1 MIMSNSSKQ
10 KYKTIGDVGKITLL
24 IAVLVIPLLLMLG
37 SCSKTEE
44 DVLFDFTSHIWN
56 AQTITHYRS
65 QNLFRSWREN
75 DRMFGWNRNRKQEQN
90 AILIPRQKEKALFR
104 FGCLEKKDTKLAFN
118 VRSML
123 SVRLEPS
130 PVFDVMLNGHKIFS
144 SSLDQKDYQR
154 VTVNAK
160 KEFLHIGENFLEFRR
175 FPLPNSVEDR
185 HWLALRKFVFG
196 REGAPTSADPTD
208 EKGHSLVDTEIQTIA
223 LDLNTC
229 LSYHLKIP
237 RRAKLNFDFSLE
249 AAKTSS
255 LDRSKLVIYLET
267 LYGEDHVL
275 YEQFFA
281 ERTRVNKENLPVDLS
296 PYENLISRISFVF
309 VSESLAVDT
318 STKLFL
324 KKPRIFKAMER
335 PSPDLGK
342 SEPAL
347 PEPFNILIYLVDCLR
362 PDHLPFFGYEKNTA
376 PHMTEFSR
384 DCVLFKNAYAQ
395 SSWTRPSIGALFTGL
410 YPFQHQAITIKS
422 GLAAEFQTL
431 AELLKNAGF
440 HTIGISSNAGIKEF
454 FNFNQGFSYFKYHS
468 NLDGGLAEMLNTYA
482 FSQLQA
488 EPSPFFMYIH
498 TMEPHRPYKIKEEF
512 YPKDTG
518 RPNVVVVEKKGEE
531 RYRVDLN
538 HTLRMYDAS
547 ITQNDKAFGDLMAE
561 LKSLGLYDKTLVIL
575 MSDHGEEFFE
585 HGGFAHGQTL
595 YQEQVKHLFIVKL
608 PHQLNAGRII
618 EDNVQEID
626 IFPTLLD
633 FAGESIPAFLS
644 GMSLKRF
651 LLSPD
656 SIDSPV
662 HHEIFLET
670 RPNLNKKAIVDGKW
684 KLIHTGTEWTN
695 DVREYELYAIES
707 DPGEQTNLFG
717 RNPIVAHYLRNRL
730 FNWVNAQEKL
740 ANIGKEDI
748 EKTLTQKEIEEL
760 KALGYIK

>member
-1 MIMSNSSKQ
+1 MIMNNSSKG
-10 KYKTIGDVGKITLL
+10 KFKAIGNMGKGTLL
-24 IAVLVIPLLLMLG
+24 IAVLVIPLLLIMD
-37 SCSKTEE
+37 SCTKTEE
-44 DVLFDFTSHIWN
+44 EVLFDFTSHFLD

-65 QNLFRSWREN
+65 QSLFRSWSES
-75 DRMFGWNRNRKQEQN
+75 DRMFGWNRNRQQEQN
-90 AILIPRQKEKALFR
+90 AILIPIQKEKALYR

-123 SVRLEPS
+123 SGRLEPS
-130 PVFDVMLNGHKIFS
+130 PVFDVVLNGHKIFS
-144 SSLDQKDYQR
+144 SPLDQKDYQR
-154 VTVNAK
+154 VMVNAK

-175 FPLPNSVEDR
+175 SPLPDSVADR
-185 HWLALRKFVFG
+185 HWLALRNFVFG
-196 REGAPTSADPTD
+196 REGAPITADQT
-208 EKGHSLVDTEIQTIA
+208 EEEGHSLVDTERQTIA
-223 LDLNTC
+223 IDLNTC

-237 RRAKLNFDFSLE
+237 RRAELNFDFSLE

-255 LDRSKLVIYLET
+255 PNRSKFVIYLET
-267 LYGEDHVL
+267 LYGEGHVL
-275 YEQFFA
+275 YEQSFA
-281 ERTRVNKENLPVDLS
+281 DGTRVNKENLPVDLS
-296 PYENLISRISFVF
+296 PYENEISRISFVF
-309 VSESLAVDT
+309 VSESLAVDS

-324 KKPRIFKAMER
+324 KKPRIFKATDG
-335 PSPDLGK
+335 PSPDLRK

-347 PEPFNILIYLVDCLR
+347 PEPFNILIYLVDALR

-395 SSWTRPSIGALFTGL
+395 SSWTRPSVGALFTGL
-410 YPFQHQAITIKS
+410 YPFQHQAVTLKS
-422 GLAAEFQTL
+422 GLAADFQTL
-431 AELLKNAGF
+431 AELMNKADF

-482 FSQLQA
+482 FSQLEA

-512 YPKDTG
+512 YPGDTG
-518 RPNVVVVEKKGEE
+518 KPNVVVVEKKGEE
-531 RYRVDLN
+531 RYSVDLN

-585 HGGFAHGQTL
+585 HEGMAHGQTL

-633 FAGESIPAFLS
+633 LAGESPSAHVS
-644 GMSLKRF
+644 GKSLKRL
-651 LLSPD
+651 LLSSD
-656 SIDSPV
+656 SPDSPV
-662 HHEIFLET
+662 HQEIFMET
-670 RPNLNKKAIVDGKW
+670 GAILDKKAIVDGKW

-695 DVREYELYAIES
+695 DVREYELYALES
-707 DPGEQTNLFG
+707 DPGEQTDLFG

-740 ANIGKEDI
+740 VNIGKEDI

>member
-1 MIMSNSSKQ
+1 MSEPLKQ
-10 KYKTIGDVGKITLL
+10 KYKAIGNMGKGTVL
-24 IAVLVIPLLLMLG
+24 IGVLVIPLLLIMV
-37 SCSKTEE
+37 SCKKTEK
-44 DVLFDFTSHIWN
+44 DVLFDFTSHFWD

-65 QNLFRSWREN
+65 QNLFHSWRES

-90 AILIPRQKEKALFR
+90 AILIPIQKEKALFC

-123 SVRLEPS
+123 STRLEPC

-144 SSLDQKDYQR
+144 SPLDQKDYQR

-175 FPLPNSVEDR
+175 SPLPNIAQDR
-185 HWLALRKFVFG
+185 HWLALRTFVFG
-196 REGAPTSADPTD
+196 REGAPIPSDQT
-208 EKGHSLVDTEIQTIA
+208 EEEGHSLVDTERQAIA
-223 LDLNTC
+223 IDLNTC

-237 RRAKLNFDFSLE
+237 KRAKLNFDFSLE
-249 AAKTSS
+249 AAKMSS

-267 LYGEDHVL
+267 LYGEGHVL
-275 YEQFFA
+275 YEQSFA
-281 ERTRVNKENLPVDLS
+281 DRTRVNKESLPVDLS

-309 VSESLAVDT
+309 MSESLAVDS

-324 KKPRIFKAMER
+324 KKPWIFKATDGS
-335 PSPDLGK
+335 SPDLGR

-347 PEPFNILIYLVDCLR
+347 PESFNILIYLVDALR

-395 SSWTRPSIGALFTGL
+395 ASWTRPSVGALFTGL
-410 YPFQHQAITIKS
+410 YPFQHQAITQQS
-422 GLAAEFQTL
+422 GLAAGFQTL
-431 AELLKNAGF
+431 AELMNKRGF
-440 HTIGISSNAGIKEF
+440 RTIGISSNAGIKEF
-454 FNFNQGFSYFKYHS
+454 FNFNQGFDYFKYHS

-482 FSQLQA
+482 FLQLEA

-498 TMEPHRPYKIKEEF
+498 TMEPHRPYKIKEAF

-518 RPNVVVVEKKGEE
+518 KPNVIVIERLGKE
-531 RYRVDLN
+531 RYSVDLN

-547 ITQNDKAFGDLMAE
+547 ITQNDKAFGDLMTE
-561 LKSLGLYDKTLVIL
+561 LKSLGMYDKTLVIL

-585 HGGFAHGQTL
+585 HEGMAHGQTL

-608 PHQLNAGRII
+608 PHQLNAGRDI

-633 FAGESIPAFLS
+633 FAGESIPAYLS
-644 GMSLKRF
+644 GKSLKRL

-656 SIDSPV
+656 SVDSPV

-670 RPNLNKKAIVDGKW
+670 GPQLNKKAIVDGKW
-684 KLIHTGTEWTN
+684 KLIHTGTKWTD
-695 DVREYELYAIES
+695 DVREYELYALES
-707 DPGEQTNLFG
+707 DPGEQTDIFG

-740 ANIGKEDI
+740 VNIGKEDI

>member
-1 MIMSNSSKQ
+1 M
-10 KYKTIGDVGKITLL
+10 GKATLL
-24 IAVLVIPLLLMLG
+24 IAVLVIPLLLIMG
-37 SCSKTEE
+37 SCTKTEE
-44 DVLFDFTSHIWN
+44 DVLFDFTSHFWD

-65 QNLFRSWREN
+65 QNLFRSWRES

-90 AILIPRQKEKALFR
+90 AILIPIQKEKALFC

-123 SVRLEPS
+123 SARLDPS

-144 SSLDQKDYQR
+144 SLLDQKDYQR
-154 VTVNAK
+154 VSVNAK
-160 KEFLHIGENFLEFRR
+160 KEFLHIGENFLEFHRS
-175 FPLPNSVEDR
+175 PLPDIAQDR

-196 REGAPTSADPTD
+196 REDAPLTEAQS
-208 EKGHSLVDTEIQTIA
+208 EEEGHSLVETDRQTIA
-223 LDLNTC
+223 IDLNAC
-229 LSYHLKIP
+229 LSYHLKVP

-249 AAKTSS
+249 AAKASS
-255 LDRSKLVIYLET
+255 LDRSKFVIYLET
-267 LYGEDHVL
+267 IYGEGHVL
-275 YEQFFA
+275 YEQSFA
-281 ERTRVNKENLPVDLS
+281 DGTRANKKNLPVDLS

-309 VSESLAVDT
+309 VSESLVVDS

-324 KKPRIFKAMER
+324 KKPRIFEAMEE

-342 SEPAL
+342 SEPSL
-347 PEPFNILIYLVDCLR
+347 EEPFNILIYLVDALR

-395 SSWTRPSIGALFTGL
+395 SSWTRPSVGALFTGL
-410 YPFQHQAITIKS
+410 YPFQHQAVTLKS
-422 GLAAEFQTL
+422 GLAADFQTL
-431 AELLKNAGF
+431 AELMNKADF

-482 FSQLQA
+482 FSQLEA
-488 EPSPFFMYIH
+488 EPSSFFMYIH

-512 YPKDTG
+512 YPEDTG
-518 RPNVVVVEKKGEE
+518 KPNVVVVERKGEE

-538 HTLRMYDAS
+538 ETVSLYDAT
-547 ITQNDKAFGDLMAE
+547 IAQNDKAFGDLME
-561 LKSLGLYDKTLVIL
+561 KLKSLGLYDKTLVIL

-608 PHQLNAGRII
+608 PNQLNGGRNIG
-618 EDNVQEID
+618 DNVQEID

-633 FAGESIPAFLS
+633 FAGQSIPAYLS
-644 GMSLKRF
+644 GKSLKRL

-670 RPNLNKKAIVDGKW
+670 GPQLNKKAIVDGKW
-684 KLIHTGTEWTN
+684 KLIHTGTKWTN
-695 DVREYELYAIES
+695 DMREYELYALES
-707 DPGEQTNLFG
+707 DPGEQTDLFG
-717 RNPIVAHYLRNRL
+717 RNPIVAYYLRNSL

-740 ANIGKEDI
+740 VNIGKEDI

-760 KALGYIK
+760 KALGLSLIHISEPTRPY

>member
-1 MIMSNSSKQ
+1 MFPKTQILLSTASDLISSEKIVSQ
-10 KYKTIGDVGKITLL
+10 QIG
-24 IAVLVIPLLLMLG
+24 ALG
-37 SCSKTEE
+37 E
-44 DVLFDFTSHIWN
+44 V
-56 AQTITHYRS
+56 A
-65 QNLFRSWREN
+65 
-75 DRMFGWNRNRKQEQN
+75 
-90 AILIPRQKEKALFR
+90 
-104 FGCLEKKDTKLAFN
+104 
-118 VRSML
+118 
-123 SVRLEPS
+123 EPY
-130 PVFDVMLNGHKIFS
+130 V
-144 SSLDQKDYQR
+144 LDQSPDVFSIGRRCVHEGYSFQWQPYSR
-154 VTVNAK
+154 RPTLTSPDGETV
-160 KEFLHIGENFLEFRR
+160 
-175 FPLPNSVEDR
+175 
-185 HWLALRKFVFG
+185 
-196 REGAPTSADPTD
+196 
-208 EKGHSLVDTEIQTIA
+208 Q
-223 LDLNTC
+223 
-229 LSYHLKIP
+229 
-237 RRAKLNFDFSLE
+237 
-249 AAKTSS
+249 
-255 LDRSKLVIYLET
+255 
-267 LYGEDHVL
+267 
-275 YEQFFA
+275 
-281 ERTRVNKENLPVDLS
+281 
-296 PYENLISRISFVF
+296 LISR
-309 VSESLAVDT
+309 
-318 STKLFL
+318 
-324 KKPRIFKAMER
+324 
-335 PSPDLGK
+335 
-342 SEPAL
+342 
-347 PEPFNILIYLVDCLR
+347 DCI
-362 PDHLPFFGYEKNTA
+362 
-376 PHMTEFSR
+376 
-384 DCVLFKNAYAQ
+384 LFKNAYAQ
-395 SSWTRPSIGALFTGL
+395 SSWTRPSVGALFTGL
-410 YPFQHQAITIKS
+410 YPFQHHAITIKS

-518 RPNVVVVEKKGEE
+518 KPNVVIVERKGEE

-561 LKSLGLYDKTLVIL
+561 LKNLGLYDKTLVIL

-585 HGGFAHGQTL
+585 HEGMAHGQTL

-618 EDNVQEID
+618 VDNVQEID

-633 FAGESIPAFLS
+633 FAGESIPTLLS
-644 GMSLKRF
+644 GKSLKRH

-656 SIDSPV
+656 SMDSPV

-670 RPNLNKKAIVDGKW
+670 GFNLNIKAIVDGKW
-684 KLIHTGTEWTN
+684 KMIHTGTKWTN
-695 DVREYELYAIES
+695 DVREYELYALES

>member
-1 MIMSNSSKQ
+1 MIMISFLKG
-10 KYKTIGDVGKITLL
+10 KFKTIKDTEKIALL
-24 IAVLVIPLLLMLG
+24 IVILVIPLLLILG
-37 SCSKTEE
+37 SCKKPEE
-44 DVLFDFTSHIWN
+44 DVLFDFSSHFWD

-65 QNLFRSWREN
+65 QHLFYSWRES
-75 DRMFGWNRNRKQEQN
+75 DRMFGWNRNRKLEEN
-90 AILIPRQKEKALFR
+90 AILIPRQKENALYR

-118 VRSML
+118 VRSLL
-123 SVRLEPS
+123 SSRLEPS
-130 PVFDVMLNGHKIFS
+130 PVFDVALNGHRIFS
-144 SSLDQKDYQR
+144 SSLDQTDYQR
-154 VTVNAK
+154 VTMNAQ
-160 KEFLHIGENFLEFRR
+160 KEFLHIGENILEFRR
-175 FPLPNSVEDR
+175 ASIPDSVEDR
-185 HWLALRKFVFG
+185 HWLALRQFSFG
-196 REGAPTSADPTD
+196 REGKSPSADQTD
-208 EKGHSLVDTEIQTIA
+208 EERHSHLDTERQTIV

-237 RRAKLNFDFSLE
+237 RGARLSFDFSVG
-249 AAKTSS
+249 AAKPSS
-255 LDRSKLVIYLET
+255 LDRSRLTIYLET

-275 YEQFFA
+275 YEQSFA
-281 ERTRVNKENLPVDLS
+281 DGTSVNKKNLPVDLS
-296 PYENLISRISFVF
+296 PFEKLISRISFVF
-309 VSESLAVDT
+309 VSDSLAVDS

-324 KKPRIFKAMER
+324 EKPRIFSTREE
-335 PSPDLGK
+335 PSQELGR
-342 SEPAL
+342 SEPTL

-376 PHMTEFSR
+376 PYMTEFSK

-410 YPFQHQAITIKS
+410 YPFQHQAVTLKS
-422 GLAAEFQTL
+422 GLAADFQTL
-431 AELLKNAGF
+431 AELMNEVDF

-454 FNFNQGFSYFKYHS
+454 FNFNQGFGYFKYHS

-488 EPSPFFMYIH
+488 KPSPFFMYIH
-498 TMEPHRPYKIKEEF
+498 TMEPHRPYKVKKEF
-512 YPKDTG
+512 YPTAKGD
-518 RPNVVVVEKKGEE
+518 PHIIVIEKKGEE

-561 LKSLGLYDKTLVIL
+561 LKSLDLYDKTLVIL

-585 HGGFAHGQTL
+585 HEGMAHGQTL

-608 PHQLNAGRII
+608 PYQLNAGRII

-633 FAGESIPAFLS
+633 FAGADIPAFLS
-644 GMSLKRF
+644 GKSLKGL

-662 HHEIFLET
+662 HQEIFMET
-670 RPNLNKKAIVDGKW
+670 GPKLNKKAIVDGKW
-684 KLIHTGTEWTN
+684 KLIHTGTKWT
-695 DVREYELYAIES
+695 DDSREYELYALES